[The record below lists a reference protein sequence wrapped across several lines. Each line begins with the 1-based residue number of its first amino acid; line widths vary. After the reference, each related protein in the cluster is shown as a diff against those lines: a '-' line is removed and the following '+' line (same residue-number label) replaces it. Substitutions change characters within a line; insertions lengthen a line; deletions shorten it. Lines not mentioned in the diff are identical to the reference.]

1 LNKDRV
7 DEFKE
12 KYPERYEKLVH
23 VNYISEATD
32 VKPQVISD
40 KDTQDSP

>member
-23 VNYISEATD
+23 VNYIKLPSEAD
-32 VKPQVISD
+32 PSEE
-40 KDTQDSP
+40 SL